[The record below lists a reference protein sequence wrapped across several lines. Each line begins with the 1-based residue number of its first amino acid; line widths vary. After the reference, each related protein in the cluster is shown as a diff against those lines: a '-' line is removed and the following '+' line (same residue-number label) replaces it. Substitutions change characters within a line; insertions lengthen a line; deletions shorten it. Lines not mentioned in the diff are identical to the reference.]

1 MKPLLLALLG
11 LLAFDA
17 RAEQPEVRI
26 ETSLVPDTTVMVGGT
41 LRLQVDV
48 LVETWFTAAPQL
60 PDLQIPG
67 AVVTP
72 PGGEAEK
79 LNESRDGKTF
89 FGLRYS
95 YLISPSQVQE
105 YRIPALPIQATLG
118 PGNTTVVVLSQPLSF
133 RAQQPPGFAANQTV
147 LVAEN
152 VTFTQQI
159 AYSATPL
166 KVGDS
171 ITRTLKLEAAG
182 AQSMLLPAPA
192 LEDIDGLKRYPRAP
206 LVSNIDNGR
215 GTVSGGQRSDSVVY
229 IVEQAGHYRLPAIEL
244 KYWNSQTNQAQTVSV
259 PAVDFAA
266 TANSTYKAPFSITA
280 DLQALGQ
287 QSRVHLSRHW
297 LALTGLLVLAVLLL
311 YFARPLWARG
321 YSAWRRWQAK
331 RQAAWQASAEYAW
344 RQVPAQLAGQLPR
357 LDALYLWVRRR
368 SGSTQ
373 LLSIFGHLPSPL
385 TERLLAFLRMRY
397 GNDKADPEALLALRQ
412 ALRQLHSAVSPKGNR
427 APERHALQPLNPR
440 QTTTAKDCP

>member
-26 ETSLVPDTTVMVGGT
+26 ETSLVPDSTVMVGGT

-48 LVETWFTAAPQL
+48 LVDTWFTAAPQL
-60 PDLQIPG
+60 PDLHIPG

-79 LNESRDGKTF
+79 LNEKRDGKTF

-95 YLISPSQVQE
+95 YLISPSQVQD
-105 YRIPALPIQATLG
+105 YRIPALPIQATPG
-118 PGNTTVVVLSQPLSF
+118 PGNTTVAVLSQPLSF
-133 RAQQPPGFAANQTV
+133 SAQQPPGFAANETV
-147 LVAEN
+147 LVADD

-244 KYWNSQTNQAQTVSV
+244 KYWNSQTSQAQTVSA
-259 PAVDFAA
+259 PAVDFTAA
-266 TANSTYKAPFSITA
+266 ANSTYKAPFSIAA

-287 QSRVHLSRHW
+287 QSRLHLSRHW
-297 LALTGLLVLAVLLL
+297 LGLTCLLVLAVLLL

-321 YSAWRRWQAK
+321 YSAWGRWQAR
-331 RQAAWQASAEYAW
+331 RQAAWLASAEYAW
-344 RQVPAQLAGQLPR
+344 RQIPAQLAGQSPR
-357 LDALYLWVRRR
+357 LDALYLWARR
-368 SGSTQ
+368 SSGKTQ
-373 LLSIFGHLPSPL
+373 LRSVFSHGPL
-385 TERLLAFLRMRY
+385 AERLLAFLRMRY
-397 GNDKADPEALLALRQ
+397 GTNVPSQDTLLDLRKALP
-412 ALRQLHSAVSPKGNR
+412 QLHSQVSQGTQAAT
-427 APERHALQPLNPR
+427 APHALQPLNPR
-440 QTTTAKDCP
+440 QPTTAKDCP